1 MNINKWTMEVE
12 AYLKLYV
19 RLPSLCTVHHISH
32 VPQTDNNIDQLL
44 LRMYCLVSK
53 RNSQHTNFISFII
66 SAHKFYTQFAIW
78 YLREWQI
85 KRDLIFHNSFRWN
98 KLNVV
103 DGIRQNAVSANI
115 KRNIVQ
121 VKSRCFPNIPSFW
134 FYFSWP
140 SCFH

>member
-19 RLPSLCTVHHISH
+19 RLRSLCTVHHISH

-66 SAHKFYTQFAIW
+66 SPPGDFPPTNST
-78 YLREWQI
+78 
-85 KRDLIFHNSFRWN
+85 HNSQY
-98 KLNVV
+98 
-103 DGIRQNAVSANI
+103 DI
-115 KRNIVQ
+115 
-121 VKSRCFPNIPSFW
+121 
-134 FYFSWP
+134 
-140 SCFH
+140 